1 MTTPQ
6 NNKPEDAG
14 NTPDGGAPV
23 AEPVYAPASERVPK
37 TVPDY
42 RDVTSSTDAATAERQ
57 TVSAGPEPEPSFT
70 RVPRPAYPPP
80 VDAAQTSWDTP
91 TSDWMSSGSS
101 GGGLP
106 MKLALLGVGL
116 AGGVGVWL
124 LMRWREERNKPVN
137 RIRRQARQAAGLA
150 AGQALKQAT
159 ALREQMSELPEFP
172 NEARRPAVG
181 LGTALVTLA
190 VVLWQQSQARSRD
203 QEAARVAQEE
213 AARAAKGARKAG
225 KRAADALSDVDWME
239 RLQQLRDLWNPT
251 RVELEKVS
259 IPRR

>member
-6 NNKPEDAG
+6 DNKPEDAG
-14 NTPDGGAPV
+14 TIPEGGAPV

-37 TVPDY
+37 TVPEY
-42 RDVTSSTDAATAERQ
+42 LDVTSSTDAATAERQ

-70 RVPRPAYPPP
+70 RVPRPTYPPP
-80 VDAAQTSWDTP
+80 VDASQTSWDTP
-91 TSDWMSSGSS
+91 NSDWMNSGSN

-116 AGGVGVWL
+116 VGGVGVWL
-124 LMRWREERNKPVN
+124 WVRWQQERNKPIN
-137 RIRRQARQAAGLA
+137 RLRRQALQA
-150 AGQALKQAT
+150 AGQARKQAT
-159 ALREQMSELPEFP
+159 VLREQMSDLPEFP
-172 NEARRPAVG
+172 DEARRPAVG
-181 LGTALVTLA
+181 LGSALLTLSF
-190 VVLWQQSQARSRD
+190 VLWQQAQARSR
-203 QEAARVAQEE
+203 EEKAARLAQEE

-225 KRAADALSDVDWME
+225 KRVADTLSDIDWME